1 MKKTPFHHLITPAAM
16 GAVDHDASESGIDSF
31 GLMQKAGQAVS
42 AAALR
47 LYPQGQRMV
56 VLCGP
61 GNNGGDGYIAAEAL
75 RAYGVAVCVYH
86 LGDPARLKGDAA
98 KAFAVYHGP
107 MQPMA
112 DYGPQHGDVV
122 IDALFGAGLGRDLDP
137 SVVDLIERITKAAVP
152 VIAVDLPSGLDGLTG
167 QPRPVTFQAV
177 HTVTFM
183 ARKPGHV
190 LMPGRAFCG
199 TVEVYDIGIPRRILD
214 IHRGLIALNTP
225 AIWGGSLPSV
235 SGASHKFTR
244 GHLTVF
250 SGPMSATGA
259 ARLAAMAGLRA
270 GAGLATIASPEAALA
285 VNACQTTA
293 VMVKQVDDVADVE
306 AYLKDRRMGAFVLGP
321 GFGIGEK
328 ARAFALALNKRMLV
342 LDADGISSFK
352 DQPEVLFDHFAGDEV
367 HLVLTPHEG
376 EFARLFPD
384 IAADESLGKVEKAQA
399 AAKRANAA
407 LIYKGADTVIASPDG
422 RALINENAPP
432 WLATAGSGD
441 VLAGIIGGLLAQ
453 GMPAFEAAAAGVYLH
468 GETGLRAGEGLTADD
483 LVLAVKPFQAETAF

>member
-1 MKKTPFHHLITPAAM
+1 M
-16 GAVDHDASESGIDSF
+16 GEVDHDAATSGLDSF

-47 LYPQGQRMV
+47 LYPQGVRMV
-56 VLCGP
+56 VFCGP

-75 RAYGVAVCVYH
+75 RACGVTVCVFH

-98 KAFAVYHGP
+98 KAFAVYCGP
-107 MQPMA
+107 LRRME
-112 DYGPQHGDVV
+112 DYVPEHGDVV

-137 SVVDLIERITKAAVP
+137 SMIDLISRVTEAELP

-183 ARKPGHV
+183 TRKPGHV

-214 IHRGLIALNTP
+214 NHRGVIALNTP
-225 AIWGGSLPSV
+225 AMWSKSLPRV

-250 SGPMSATGA
+250 SGSMPATGA
-259 ARLAAMAGLRA
+259 ARLAAMAGLRS

-293 VMVKQVDDVADVE
+293 VMVKQVDDVAGVE
-306 AYLKDRRMGAFVLGP
+306 DYLQDRRMGAFVLGP
-321 GFGIGEK
+321 GFGTGEK
-328 ARAFALALNKRMLV
+328 ARAFALALNECMLV
-342 LDADGISSFK
+342 LDADGISSFR
-352 DQPEVLFDHFAGDEV
+352 DAPHVLFDVFSGDTV

-376 EFARLFPD
+376 EFARIFPD
-384 IAADESLGKVEKAQA
+384 IAADKGLGKVEKAQVS
-399 AAKRANAA
+399 AKRANAA
-407 LIYKGADTVIASPDG
+407 IVYKGADTVIASPDG
-422 RALINENAPP
+422 RVLINENAPA

-441 VLAGIIGGLLAQ
+441 VLAGVIGGLLAQ

-468 GETGLRAGEGLTADD
+468 GAAGLRAGEGLTADD
-483 LVLAVKPFQAETAF
+483 LVLAVKPFQADAAF